1 MTEPT
6 TIKRDRFRSSL
17 ATIINNSGLSA
28 LNMID
33 ILEDMLSAV
42 KELHMKQERDE
53 RALWEEEL
61 RKEKPKNPGV
71 EKSENQNGGE

>member
-1 MTEPT
+1 MIEPT

-33 ILEDMLSAV
+33 ILEDMLGAV

-61 RKEKPKNPGV
+61 RKEKSKNPGV

>member
-1 MTEPT
+1 MIEPT

-33 ILEDMLSAV
+33 ILEDMLGAV

-61 RKEKPKNPGV
+61 RKEKSKNPGV
-71 EKSENQNGGE
+71 EKSESHNGG

>member
-1 MTEPT
+1 MIEPT

-33 ILEDMLSAV
+33 ILEDMLGAV

-61 RKEKPKNPGV
+61 RKEKSKNPGV
-71 EKSENQNGGE
+71 EKSENQNGG